1 MARKKKDFSEV
12 KFYNISNSELA
23 RQFWLSQEPE
33 AVELITN
40 KSFIQM
46 LNVLGPYYQ
55 LAMSPGED
63 MEAIRFDLMEEYLED
78 GGDPERL
85 NVITYGGGDR
95 PRFKDVIEK
104 YAISITNNSDEVSL
118 ATIIFGGIVLGIINL
133 NDFTAQ
139 DVEDAAGDADI
150 DRSNIESTLNALNRS
165 GMIELTDKK
174 FTLSDRARM
183 DLVRM
188 GFRFDGDSN
197 LPILTPNQENF
208 YDQVKDL
215 MNQYEIDAEMMSPE
229 ANALWLLENQV
240 QWGGVREVI
249 ASPYESLEA
258 LEKFTN
264 PDFIKRVKDYLE
276 WTKNINPKY
285 YQNLFELFQELD
297 QLKSKANQQAA
308 QLTYEEID
316 SWMERKIVEG
326 IELDQ
331 YYDFYSFVRLM
342 EEIEGFKDRFM
353 TVLNWYRKNLPKN
366 TRGKSRKSS

>member
-1 MARKKKDFSEV
+1 MARKKKDLSEV

-40 KSFIQM
+40 KSFIEM

-55 LAMSPGED
+55 IAMSPGENI
-63 MEAIRFDLMEEYLED
+63 EAIRFDLMEEYLAD

-85 NVITYGGGDR
+85 NIIVYGGGDR
-95 PRFKDVIEK
+95 LKFNEAIEK
-104 YAISITNNSDEVSL
+104 YAKGDSESLSL
-118 ATIIFGGIVLGIINL
+118 ATIIFGGIFLGIINL

-139 DVEDAAGDADI
+139 GVEDATGDADI
-150 DRSNIESTLNALNRS
+150 DQSKIEYTLNALKKS
-165 GMIELTDKK
+165 SMIEFTDNK

-249 ASPYESLEA
+249 ASPYESLET

-264 PDFIKRVKDYLE
+264 PDFIKRVKDYLK
-276 WTKNINPKY
+276 WTENINPKY

-342 EEIEGFKDRFM
+342 EEVEGFKDRFM

-366 TRGKSRKSS
+366 TREKYRGNG